1 MNKNCENKNCSERGF
16 KEVLV
21 RDKKNREYK
30 VLCIFHYEKYIKKQ
44 NLKCDWNSCNELGE
58 FKAPSKKDEKT
69 LWFCEEHVKEYNK
82 KWDFFEGMSQN
93 EIEDF
98 IFKDIVGHRKTQKF
112 GSRDNFFHKLWNNA
126 IEDELL
132 NISKFKKTIG
142 NENQKYTE
150 KQITALRKMELK
162 PNISWIAIKEQF
174 KKLVKKYHPDMNAGD
189 KKYEEKLKE
198 ITIAYSYLKTSLSD
212 KQKVIK
218 N

>member
-21 RDKKNREYK
+21 RDKKNKEYK

-44 NLKCDWNSCNELGE
+44 NLNCDWNLCDKLGE
-58 FKAPSKKDEKT
+58 FKAPSKKGGKI
-69 LWFCEEHVKEYNK
+69 LWFCEDHVKEYNK

-132 NISKFKKTIG
+132 NLSKFKKSISQ
-142 NENQKYTE
+142 ENQEFTE
-150 KQITALRKMELK
+150 KQIIALKKMELK

-198 ITIAYSYLKTSLSD
+198 ITIAYSYLKTSLSE
-212 KQKVIK
+212 KQKVNK
-218 N
+218 T

>member
-1 MNKNCENKNCSERGF
+1 
-16 KEVLV
+16 
-21 RDKKNREYK
+21 
-30 VLCIFHYEKYIKKQ
+30 
-44 NLKCDWNSCNELGE
+44 
-58 FKAPSKKDEKT
+58 
-69 LWFCEEHVKEYNK
+69 
-82 KWDFFEGMSQN
+82 MSQN

-132 NISKFKKTIG
+132 NLSKFKKSISQ
-142 NENQKYTE
+142 ENQEFTE
-150 KQITALRKMELK
+150 KQIIALKKMELK

-198 ITIAYSYLKTSLSD
+198 ITIAYSYLKTSLSE
-212 KQKVIK
+212 KQKVNK
-218 N
+218 T